1 MPRVGRRDDK
11 ARKNATRQ
19 ALRRLTSVLV
29 YMWEGMDGRVR
40 GDAAAAMKRGDCVA
54 DSAPIAPKLLKRP
67 PPCRVR
73 IHTLRERGRVTAHAC
88 RARPSAWPPVGIAHY
103 HSIGRH
109 EAAARGCRLYP
120 SGTGDVGPIGV

>member
-1 MPRVGRRDDK
+1 MGG
-11 ARKNATRQ
+11 
-19 ALRRLTSVLV
+19 S
-29 YMWEGMDGRVR
+29 

-54 DSAPIAPKLLKRP
+54 DSAPIASSCTRAAAAPGTY
-67 PPCRVR
+67 
-73 IHTLRERGRVTAHAC
+73 TLRERGRVTAHAC

-109 EAAARGCRLYP
+109 AAAARGCRLCP